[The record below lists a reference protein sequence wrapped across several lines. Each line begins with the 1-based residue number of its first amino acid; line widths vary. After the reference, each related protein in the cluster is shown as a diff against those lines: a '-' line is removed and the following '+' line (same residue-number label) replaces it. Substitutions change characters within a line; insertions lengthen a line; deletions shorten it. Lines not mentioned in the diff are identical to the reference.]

1 MAITLTVAGVPF
13 EIPEVGGQG
22 WGEDTTGWMEE
33 VTDQLNKLVTVGDI
47 PSTTFNMSN
56 NVVTPEAVT
65 GLFFDKAYV
74 KGAFVEYNISRSHTI
89 AGPTLVSYVETGL
102 LIINH
107 NPNAAL
113 PEDKWTLS
121 RYHSGSSGPTEA
133 EVEFSIEESGNIGQ
147 VMYACD
153 NLTGTSPEGKIRFRA
168 RVIR

>member
-74 KGAFVEYNISRSHTI
+74 KGAFVEYNISRSGSSG
-89 AGPTLVSYVETGL
+89 AFVETGL
-102 LIINH
+102 LIVNH

-113 PEDKWTLS
+113 PEDKWSLS
-121 RYHSGSSGPTEA
+121 RYHSGCSGPTEA
-133 EVEFSIEESGNIGQ
+133 EVEFSIEEFGNIGQ

-153 NLTGTSPEGKIRFRA
+153 NVGTSPEGKIRFRA